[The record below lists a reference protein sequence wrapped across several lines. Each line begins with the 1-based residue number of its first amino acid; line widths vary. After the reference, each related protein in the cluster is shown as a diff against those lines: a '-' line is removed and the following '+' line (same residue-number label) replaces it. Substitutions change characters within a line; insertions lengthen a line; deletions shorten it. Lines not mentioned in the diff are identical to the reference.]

1 MAFGPVGWVYSR
13 PVSNDRDMVDSGSD
27 SVVVAASP
35 DRCYAVASA
44 FEQYPTWAR
53 DVKEAI
59 VLDRDAE
66 GRPSSVEYRA
76 SALGRSTH
84 FILQYD
90 YSQAPRRLSWH
101 MIDGDIMRSIRGAY
115 TFDQVVEGTRVSYDL
130 AIELVI
136 PLPGFVKRRAEMR
149 ILSTLKELKAQIES

>member
-1 MAFGPVGWVYSR
+1 MVCGPVGWVYSR

-27 SVVVAASP
+27 SVVVAAAP
-35 DRCYAVASA
+35 ERCFEVASS

-59 VLDRDAE
+59 VLDRDSE

-101 MIDGDIMRSIRGAY
+101 MVDGDIMRSIRGAY
-115 TFDQVVEGTRVSYDL
+115 TFDQVAEGTRVSYDL

-136 PLPGFVKRRAEMR
+136 PLPGFVTVSYTHLRAHE
-149 ILSTLKELKAQIES
+149 T